1 MYRWCR
7 SIVENYVC
15 SPEVFMLN
23 PLKHILSSSS
33 IIKEEV
39 KTMAAIL
46 MNYKIP
52 GYYIFFICLAVI
64 SCFSNPGMVVLA
76 GCRVDN
82 IDQAE

>member
-1 MYRWCR
+1 
-7 SIVENYVC
+7 
-15 SPEVFMLN
+15 
-23 PLKHILSSSS
+23 
-33 IIKEEV
+33 
-39 KTMAAIL
+39 MAAIL

-76 GCRVDN
+76 GCRVNN

>member
-1 MYRWCR
+1 
-7 SIVENYVC
+7 
-15 SPEVFMLN
+15 
-23 PLKHILSSSS
+23 
-33 IIKEEV
+33 
-39 KTMAAIL
+39 MAAIF